1 MRDRLLKSAAV
12 ALTVAAITV
21 PLAHATSPDD
31 GYKSGYPQ
39 LHAIHTY
46 KANTSPAANTDEG
59 YKSGYPQ
66 LHAIHTFNAQT
77 PPIQNDQPQLPLERR
92 GHRRWN
98 SSRSNLPRSRR
109 RPRPQPPPHQDRR
122 LRQVNQS
129 RGEQVREHLISP
141 SAA

>member
-1 MRDRLLKSAAV
+1 MRDRLLKSATV

-46 KANTSPAANTDEG
+46 NATTSPAANTDEG

-66 LHAIHTFNAQT
+66 LHAIHTFKAQT
-77 PPIQNDQPQLPLERR
+77 RPIQYANRSFHWSDAAAGAGTAAVAIFLIVAAPLV
-92 GHRRWN
+92 
-98 SSRSNLPRSRR
+98 LSRR
-109 RPRPQPPPHQDRR
+109 LTRNA
-122 LRQVNQS
+122 V
-129 RGEQVREHLISP
+129 
-141 SAA
+141 